1 MNKDNSEPNDR
12 KNKKT
17 MFDRINKKSRSK
29 KDNLDPKNGERHN
42 AEKPPETGQGKVT
55 W

>member
-1 MNKDNSEPNDR
+1 MEKGNSDPKER

-17 MFDRINKKSRSK
+17 MFDRINNKSRSK

-42 AEKPPETGQGKVT
+42 TEKPSESGQGKVT